1 MILII
6 SKQIYF
12 LYIFPY
18 LTYIVKKLNNFLYN
32 IKNKLRRYKM
42 EHPLLCVYTNDENQ
56 YLLYNGRVDNKYTIE
71 IEKIIKKML
80 EQKIESLIIDYD
92 NKKEFY
98 CQIIDKYIY
107 ILICEKKSLKMF
119 DLINKI
125 NNFIISQTTTNFNLI
140 TRVLEEII
148 KTHMEQENKVEK
160 INDQLKN
167 ITTTMTDTIAL
178 TIERQNRINDLED
191 KSNIIANNAKLFEHD
206 TTTLKKKIQWKNIKM
221 SLIIFFVIVIIILFI
236 VLIFSV

>member
-1 MILII
+1 
-6 SKQIYF
+6 
-12 LYIFPY
+12 
-18 LTYIVKKLNNFLYN
+18 
-32 IKNKLRRYKM
+32 M